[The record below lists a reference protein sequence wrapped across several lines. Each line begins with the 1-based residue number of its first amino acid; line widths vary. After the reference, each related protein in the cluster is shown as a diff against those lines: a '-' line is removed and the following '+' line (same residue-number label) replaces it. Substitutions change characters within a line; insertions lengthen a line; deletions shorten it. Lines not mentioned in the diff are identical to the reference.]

1 MWAWRDTLFIANM
14 ALLAGI
20 LFTRQ
25 ALTQDGL
32 VTADAAQL
40 RLILATPWDAAARLA
55 ASHIVSR
62 RASPGSAAI
71 SPRPKRTR
79 RAGTEVAPPQP
90 FAMSMR
96 GVALLE
102 LGRYA
107 EARAVFEALAATAME
122 AEVAKLVPDAD
133 HQAVFHAMNRNNLA
147 YALLM
152 AQADGPDLQ
161 RARDLAEA
169 AFAVMPWD
177 ASIEGTLGAALVETG
192 AVEAGLRHLEAA
204 GAHYD
209 TPRSQASN
217 LAWRAWGHHRLGQTG
232 QAQAL
237 LEEAA
242 RLDGAHPGLPQMR
255 QRIEAADVQT
265 QGGSRP

>member
-1 MWAWRDTLFIANM
+1 ML

-40 RLILATPWDAAARLA
+40 RLILATPWHAAARLA
-55 ASHIVSR
+55 ASQIAIAHYAWQ
-62 RASPGSAAI
+62 RADFAQAEAAA
-71 SPRPKRTR
+71 
-79 RAGTEVAPPQP
+79 RAGTEIAPPQP
-90 FAMSMR
+90 FAMNMH

-102 LGRYA
+102 LGRYT
-107 EARAVFEALAATAME
+107 EARAIFEALAATAME

-133 HQAVFHAMNRNNLA
+133 HQALFHAMNRNNLA

-169 AFAVMPWD
+169 AFGVMPWD

-217 LAWRAWGHHRLGQTG
+217 LAWRAWGHHRLGQTE

-242 RLDGAHPGLPQMR
+242 RLHDAHPGLQLVR
-255 QRIEAADVQT
+255 QKI
-265 QGGSRP
+265 QGSSSNGTDHEP